1 MKQRPPIRL
10 TRQGIF
16 FLGSG
21 LLIAATGALIALPI
35 LVLWGLVFLAI
46 GVVAYPLTMRALL
59 AIQASGLTVECDPL
73 MGPSGGLVAGETA
86 TALVRCT
93 NTGPLS
99 VAPLEWF
106 LATTQGLRVK
116 PGSSPVLIQPHSTTQ
131 WRIDLAATRAGPAHV
146 QGLQLTIAGPLGLFR
161 FPCYRKIGR
170 VVSVLLRSASTRSRR
185 MGSPS
190 RSLDS
195 QADNPLSL
203 PRPGMSLE
211 IRELRDHLP
220 GDSFRHI
227 AWKASARQGK
237 LMVKEFEAE
246 SNRSHVYLLDISPSM
261 RWGAL
266 GQTPLDY
273 AIETTFH
280 LARSAAQDK
289 DRVGLITFDR
299 DVYGVTRTAT
309 GPRVVRQVLAH
320 LLELHAV
327 VHESHTDMDPDE
339 LCMRVADF
347 VRIQH
352 GVDFRVDLGF
362 PDASEPLH
370 AALDEAAMVH
380 FLGRELRDTNGRK
393 RAALATPPSTD
404 PMQATIRTF
413 CQQRGI
419 EIPYRSEWLPAQKEQ
434 GIAASIEKMLALGAG
449 PHTLFVIT
457 NLLGV
462 DNPDHLLQVL
472 NVARANHHQVQIH
485 CVPDHVGSSATD
497 SQQLEGDLEELLRE
511 ELHMRRSETIK
522 TLREGG
528 IRVLAPA
535 AVWAS
540 QAVS

>member
-10 TRQGIF
+10 TREGIL
-16 FLGSG
+16 FLGSA
-21 LLIAATGALIALPI
+21 LLIVATGALITLPI
-35 LVLWGLVFLAI
+35 LVLWGLVFLAV
-46 GVVAYPLTMRALL
+46 GVVAYPLTLRALL

-99 VAPLEWF
+99 VAPLDWF

-116 PGSSPVLIQPHSTTQ
+116 PGSRSVLIQPHSTTQ

-146 QGLQLTIAGPLGLFR
+146 QGLHLTIAGPLGLFR

-170 VVSVLLRSASTRSRR
+170 VVSVLPRSASTRSRT
-185 MGSPS
+185 MGSPA

-211 IRELRDHLP
+211 IRELREHLP

-237 LMVKEFEAE
+237 LMVKEYEAE

-273 AIETTFH
+273 AIEATFH
-280 LARSAAQDK
+280 LARSAAQAK

-309 GPRVVRQVLAH
+309 GPKVVRQVLAH

-327 VHESHTDMDPDE
+327 VHESHTDIDPDE

-347 VRIQH
+347 VRVQH
-352 GVDFRVDLGF
+352 GVDFRVDLSF
-362 PDASEPLH
+362 PESNATLNAD
-370 AALDEAAMVH
+370 LDEAAMVH
-380 FLGRELRDTNGRK
+380 FLNRELGDSREHKRVQ

-462 DNPDHLLQVL
+462 DNPERLLQVL

-485 CVPDHVGSSATD
+485 CVPDHVGSPATHR
-497 SQQLEGDLEELLRE
+497 QRLEGDLEELLRE
-511 ELHMRRSETIK
+511 ELHTRRWQTMK

-528 IRVLAPA
+528 IRVLAPRIG
-535 AVWAS
+535 
-540 QAVS
+540 